1 MFIVLL
7 ILTIST
13 KVFVGARVRNSAG
26 EALTPFL
33 MDHQALDHDPFLM
46 VPEAV
51 ATGNFQ
57 RWSSASWLHRNS
69 CPPAAGQ
76 ISPGAMEFM
85 ECPKKAEFKDTN
97 RNWQKQ
103 RNFNEMTL
111 NSDAPQN
118 LLTVRDSKEWFDV
131 VRPLDNYGNDI
142 SDGFQSKNWGSNC
155 RVDFFLRFVFC
166 QLNAPNFNHTKNIK
180 KHWSITPWVG
190 AKDTEPTPMACWKI
204 PHRQFHGVPVKKSPW
219 LVRGIYRPCLSRFF
233 RWWLWLCP
241 CDPQKNHHK
250 TLYVS
255 PWIRFDCPKGLSNLD
270 QKARHETAGAS
281 WESGACPKI
290 HGESCLGMIYMVD
303 FHEVSF
309 HICSLSLDFPY
320 LICLII
326 SVSYRYFL

>member
-155 RVDFFLRFVFC
+155 RVDFFWDLFFVSWMP
-166 QLNAPNFNHTKNIK
+166 QILTIQKTSKNIEA
-180 KHWSITPWVG
+180 S
-190 AKDTEPTPMACWKI
+190 
-204 PHRQFHGVPVKKSPW
+204 PHELGLKTRNRPPW
-219 LVRGIYRPCLSRFF
+219 LAGKSLIDSSMVFQ
-233 RWWLWLCP
+233 W
-241 CDPQKNHHK
+241 KNLH
-250 TLYVS
+250 
-255 PWIRFDCPKGLSNLD
+255 GL
-270 QKARHETAGAS
+270 
-281 WESGACPKI
+281 
-290 HGESCLGMIYMVD
+290 LGGFTGHV
-303 FHEVSF
+303 
-309 HICSLSLDFPY
+309 
-320 LICLII
+320 
-326 SVSYRYFL
+326 